1 MAGIYLHIPFCKKA
15 CHYCDFHF
23 STLHENMGEMVEAIC
38 HEIILRKNY
47 LSDEKIESIYFG
59 GGTPSLL
66 NEIQLG
72 ELISILH
79 ETFDV
84 VADAEITLEANPDDL
99 TKENLLIFKTSGIN
113 RLSIGIQSFR
123 EQDLIVMNRA
133 HNVEQALMCVK
144 DAKEAGFENIS
155 IDLIYGLPDMS
166 GDDWRKNLEIAFSLD
181 VDHLSCYSL
190 TVEPKTALAKM
201 IQQHKV
207 SDIDDAQSALH
218 FEMLMDETAIHN
230 FEHYEISNFARHK
243 KYSKH
248 NTSYWQR
255 KKYLGVGPSAHS
267 FDGDTRQW
275 NVYNNSIYL
284 RTLKNSEIPFEREEL
299 TGKDKLNEYLLTS
312 LRTMWGMNL
321 NFIKNNFGNDAAF
334 ELEKKFSLLID
345 EQLVELKDNNFILT
359 RKGKYFADKISLQ
372 LFV

>member
-66 NEIQLG
+66 NEIQLVK
-72 ELISILH
+72 LIRILH

-321 NFIKNNFGNDAAF
+321 DFVKNNFGNDAAF
-334 ELEKKFSLLID
+334 ELEKKLSLLID

>member
-66 NEIQLG
+66 NEIQLVK
-72 ELISILH
+72 LIRILH

-321 NFIKNNFGNDAAF
+321 DFVKNNFGNDAAF
-334 ELEKKFSLLID
+334 ELEKKLSLLID
-345 EQLVELKDNNFILT
+345 EQLVEVKDNNFILT

>member
-66 NEIQLG
+66 NEIQLVK
-72 ELISILH
+72 LIRILH

-230 FEHYEISNFARHK
+230 YEHYEISNFARHK

-299 TGKDKLNEYLLTS
+299 TAKDKLNEYLLTS

-321 NFIKNNFGNDAAF
+321 NFVKNNFGNDAAF
-334 ELEKKFSLLID
+334 ELEKKLSLLID
-345 EQLVELKDNNFILT
+345 EQLVEVKDNNFILT

>member
-23 STLHENMGEMVEAIC
+23 STLHENMEEMVEAIC
-38 HEIILRKNY
+38 REIVLRKNY

-66 NEIQLG
+66 NETQLLN
-72 ELISILH
+72 LIGVVH
-79 ETFDV
+79 ENFDV
-84 VADAEITLEANPDDL
+84 VANAEITLEANPDDL
-99 TKENLLIFKTSGIN
+99 SKENLFIFKTSGIN
-113 RLSIGIQSFR
+113 RLSIGIQSFHQ
-123 EQDLIVMNRA
+123 QDLILINRA

-144 DAKEAGFENIS
+144 DAKAAGFENIS
-155 IDLIYGLPDMS
+155 IDLIYGLPNMS
-166 GDDWRKNLEIAFSLD
+166 DDDWRRNLEIAFSLE
-181 VDHLSCYSL
+181 VDHFSCYSL

-207 SDIDDAQSALH
+207 SDIDDAQSARH
-218 FEMLMDETAIHN
+218 FEVLMDQTAIHN
-230 FEHYEISNFARHK
+230 YEHYEISNFARHK
-243 KYSKH
+243 KYSRH

-267 FDGDTRQW
+267 YDGDTRQW
-275 NVYNNSIYL
+275 NVYNNSIYM
-284 RTLKNSEIPFEREEL
+284 RALKNSEIPFEREEL
-299 TGKDKLNEYLLTS
+299 SEKDKLNEYLLTT

-321 NFIKNNFGNDAAF
+321 DFVKNNFGNDAAV
-334 ELEKKFSLLID
+334 ELEKKLSLLIN
-345 EQLVELKDNNFILT
+345 EQLVEVQANNFILT
-359 RKGKYFADKISLQ
+359 RKGKYFADKVSLQ

>member
-66 NEIQLG
+66 NEIQLVK
-72 ELISILH
+72 LIRILH

-201 IQQHKV
+201 IQEHKV

-299 TGKDKLNEYLLTS
+299 TRKDKLNEYLLTS

-321 NFIKNNFGNDAAF
+321 NFVKNNFGNDAAF
-334 ELEKKFSLLID
+334 ELEKKLSLLID
-345 EQLVELKDNNFILT
+345 EQLVEVKDNNFILT

>member
-66 NEIQLG
+66 NEIQLVK
-72 ELISILH
+72 LIRILH

-230 FEHYEISNFARHK
+230 YEHYEISNFARHK

-312 LRTMWGMNL
+312 LRTIWGMNL
-321 NFIKNNFGNDAAF
+321 DFVKNNFGNDAAF

>member
-66 NEIQLG
+66 NEIQLVK
-72 ELISILH
+72 LIRILH

-190 TVEPKTALAKM
+190 TVEPKTVLAKM

-312 LRTMWGMNL
+312 LRTIWGMNL
-321 NFIKNNFGNDAAF
+321 DFVKNNFGNDPAF
-334 ELEKKFSLLID
+334 DLEKKLSLLID
-345 EQLVELKDNNFILT
+345 EQLVVVKDNNFILT

>member
-23 STLHENMGEMVEAIC
+23 STVHENMGEMVEAIC
-38 HEIILRKNY
+38 QEIILRKNY
-47 LSDEKIESIYFG
+47 LADEKIETIYFG

-66 NEIQLG
+66 NEIQLVKLMSVLR
-72 ELISILH
+72 EN
-79 ETFDV
+79 FNV

-99 TKENLLIFKTSGIN
+99 TKENLLAFKTSGIN

-123 EQDLIVMNRA
+123 EQDLILMNRA
-133 HNVEQALMCVK
+133 HNVEQALICVK
-144 DAKEAGFENIS
+144 NAKEAGFENIS
-155 IDLIYGLPDMS
+155 IDLIYGLPNMS
-166 GDDWRKNLEIAFSLD
+166 SDDWRKNLEIAFSLD
-181 VDHLSCYSL
+181 VDHFSCYSL

-218 FEMLMDETAIHN
+218 FEILMDEISVHN

-243 KYSKH
+243 KYSLH
-248 NTSYWQR
+248 NTSYWKR

-267 FDGDTRQW
+267 FDGDSRQW

-284 RTLKNSEIPFEREEL
+284 RSLKKSEIPYEREEL
-299 TGKDKLNEYLLTS
+299 TAKDKFNEYLLTS
-312 LRTMWGMNL
+312 LRTMWGLNL
-321 NFIKNNFGNDAAF
+321 DFVKNNFGDDAAI
-334 ELEKKFSLLID
+334 ELEKKLSLLVV
-345 EQLVELKDNNFILT
+345 EQLVEVNETNFILT
-359 RKGKYFADKISLQ
+359 RKGKFFADKISLQ

>member
-66 NEIQLG
+66 NEIQLVK
-72 ELISILH
+72 LIRILH

-230 FEHYEISNFARHK
+230 YEHYEISNFARHK

-321 NFIKNNFGNDAAF
+321 DFVKNNFGNDAAF
-334 ELEKKFSLLID
+334 ELEKKLSLLID
-345 EQLVELKDNNFILT
+345 EQLVVVKDNNFILT

>member
-66 NEIQLG
+66 NEIQLVK
-72 ELISILH
+72 LIRILH

-321 NFIKNNFGNDAAF
+321 NFVKNNFGNDAAF
-334 ELEKKFSLLID
+334 ELEKKLSLLID
-345 EQLVELKDNNFILT
+345 EQLVEVKDNNFILT

>member
-66 NEIQLG
+66 NEIQLVK
-72 ELISILH
+72 LIRILH

-230 FEHYEISNFARHK
+230 YEHYEISNFARHK

-321 NFIKNNFGNDAAF
+321 DFVKNNFGNDAAF
-334 ELEKKFSLLID
+334 ELEKKLSLLID

>member
-66 NEIQLG
+66 NEIQLVK
-72 ELISILH
+72 LIRILH

-312 LRTMWGMNL
+312 LRTIWGMNL
-321 NFIKNNFGNDAAF
+321 DFVKNNFGNDAAF
-334 ELEKKFSLLID
+334 ELEKKLSLLID

>member
-38 HEIILRKNY
+38 HEITLRKNY

-66 NEIQLG
+66 NEIQLVK
-72 ELISILH
+72 LIRILH

-321 NFIKNNFGNDAAF
+321 NFVKNNFGNDAAF
-334 ELEKKFSLLID
+334 ELEKKLSLLID
-345 EQLVELKDNNFILT
+345 EQLVEVKDNNFILT

>member
-38 HEIILRKNY
+38 HEITLRKNY

-66 NEIQLG
+66 NEIQLVK
-72 ELISILH
+72 LIRILH

-99 TKENLLIFKTSGIN
+99 TKENLLIFKRSGIN

-312 LRTMWGMNL
+312 LRTIWGMNID
-321 NFIKNNFGNDAAF
+321 FVKNNFGNDAAF
-334 ELEKKFSLLID
+334 ELKKKLSLLIE
-345 EQLVELKDNNFILT
+345 EQLVEVKDNNFLLT

>member
-66 NEIQLG
+66 NEIQLVK
-72 ELISILH
+72 LIRILH

-201 IQQHKV
+201 IQEHKV

-321 NFIKNNFGNDAAF
+321 DFVKNNFGNDAAF
-334 ELEKKFSLLID
+334 ELEKKLSLLID
-345 EQLVELKDNNFILT
+345 EQLVEVKDNNFILT